1 MNGPVTQDQDLDV
14 KELLETH
21 AARGRGRHVRLLL
34 LVGALVGVILLAALH
49 WRGRSDGAV
58 RYETREVLRG
68 SLSVTVSATGN
79 LEPTTEVEVGSELS
93 GTVRSVEADYN
104 DRVRKGQVLARLDT
118 SKLEAELRESQ
129 AALQAVQAQLAD
141 AQATLKETES
151 ELARKKRLWAMTDGQ
166 AVSRQDLDAAEAD
179 LARARAAVSRYQAE
193 VAQKQATIA
202 TIESDLAKAVIRSPI
217 DGIVLDRSVEPGQTV
232 AATLEAPVLFTLA
245 QDLTQMELIVDVD
258 EADVGLVREGQRAE
272 FTVDA
277 YPDRRF
283 PASIAQVRFGANE
296 EDGVVTYETVLI
308 VNNSDLSL
316 RPGMTA
322 TAEIL
327 VKEVQ
332 DALLVPNQALRFTPE
347 TTAGHEDESSGSLIS
362 RLIPRPPRPT
372 SKKKPAVPSDGREA
386 AVWVLEDGRLRRI
399 PVTPGETDGTRT
411 VIQEGE
417 LEPGMLVVVD
427 AVRVGG

>member
-1 MNGPVTQDQDLDV
+1 MTQDQNLHV

-34 LVGALVGVILLAALH
+34 LAGALVGAILLATLH
-49 WRGRSDGAV
+49 WRGRSDGTV

-179 LARARAAVSRYQAE
+179 LA
-193 VAQKQATIA
+193 
-202 TIESDLAKAVIRSPI
+202 KAVIRSPI

-245 QDLTQMELIVDVD
+245 QDLTQMKLIVDVD

-372 SKKKPAVPSDGREA
+372 SKKKPAVPSDGWEA